1 MVELLRL
8 ALGVILLREWRSEP
22 NERRDIGDLGMVSR
36 PCSSAIE
43 ARARREVFRTVVSAK
58 VLLASGLC
66 FCNRNCSA

>member
-1 MVELLRL
+1 MAELLRL

-22 NERRDIGDLGMVSR
+22 NERRDIGDLGRVSR

-58 VLLASGLC
+58 V
-66 FCNRNCSA
+66 